1 MHPII
6 LFTFGIQFD
15 NECAMMYDR
24 FLGRPAGG
32 GATRS
37 KLITT
42 GIGGPVNRSSRNR
55 DLLVAYHSYG
65 DQDARERVIE
75 ENLPLVRSLA
85 VRFAGR
91 GEPIDDLVQV
101 GSIGLIKSVDRFRL
115 GQGDLVTYAVPMIV
129 GEIRRHLR
137 DRARPI
143 RPPRGI
149 PASNWPE
156 VLPLEGDEPFA
167 SEACSVDLERGE
179 HRALLGAGLATLD
192 DRERLVLTLRFY
204 GDLSQNRI
212 AAEIGL
218 SQGHVSRLLDRSL
231 TRLRAELGAP

>member
-1 MHPII
+1 
-6 LFTFGIQFD
+6 
-15 NECAMMYDR
+15 
-24 FLGRPAGG
+24 
-32 GATRS
+32 
-37 KLITT
+37 
-42 GIGGPVNRSSRNR
+42 VNRSSRNR
-55 DLLVAYHSYG
+55 DLLVAYHLCG
-65 DQDARERVIE
+65 DPDARERVIE

-85 VRFAGR
+85 ARFVGR
-91 GEPIDDLVQV
+91 GEQVDDLVQV
-101 GSIGLIKSVDRFRL
+101 GSIGLIKAVDRFRF
-115 GQGDLVTYAVPMIV
+115 GQGELASYAVPMIV

-156 VLPLEGDEPFA
+156 MLPLEGDEPFA

-179 HRALLGAGLATLD
+179 HRALLGAGLASLD
-192 DRERLVLTLRFY
+192 DRERLVLALRFY

-212 AAEIGL
+212 AAEIGI

-231 TRLRAELGAP
+231 THLRAELGAP